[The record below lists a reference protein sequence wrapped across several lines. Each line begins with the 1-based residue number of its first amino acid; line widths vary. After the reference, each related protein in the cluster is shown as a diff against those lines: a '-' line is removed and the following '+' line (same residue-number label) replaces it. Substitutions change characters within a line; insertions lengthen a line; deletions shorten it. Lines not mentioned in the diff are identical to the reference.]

1 LNKYGFSTDTTGE
14 LKVRVNMLAQQ
25 QIVEVKKPAHKPRR
39 AHAALS
45 ETFGG
50 VDASNPPARKGYR
63 EMSAVM
69 ERAKLR
75 LAEARGE
82 TPDSPPIKE
91 EATLR

>member
-1 LNKYGFSTDTTGE
+1 
-14 LKVRVNMLAQQ
+14 MLAQQ
-25 QIVEVKKPAHKPRR
+25 QIVETKKPAHKPRR

-45 ETFGG
+45 ETLGT
-50 VDASNPPARKGYR
+50 DASKPPPARKGYR